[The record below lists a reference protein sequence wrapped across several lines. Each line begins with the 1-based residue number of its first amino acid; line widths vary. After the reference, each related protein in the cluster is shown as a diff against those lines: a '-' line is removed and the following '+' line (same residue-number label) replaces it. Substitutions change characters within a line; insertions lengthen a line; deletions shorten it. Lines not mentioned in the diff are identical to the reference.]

1 MNITNSSSSS
11 ESHHSLGSG
20 SIAAIVIATSTLCA
34 MVGVMLYAVFKVYR
48 HSPGLARVSDDV
60 ISPEQEQKDK
70 DNILKEMANKYG
82 DDLF

>member
-1 MNITNSSSSS
+1 
-11 ESHHSLGSG
+11 
-20 SIAAIVIATSTLCA
+20 